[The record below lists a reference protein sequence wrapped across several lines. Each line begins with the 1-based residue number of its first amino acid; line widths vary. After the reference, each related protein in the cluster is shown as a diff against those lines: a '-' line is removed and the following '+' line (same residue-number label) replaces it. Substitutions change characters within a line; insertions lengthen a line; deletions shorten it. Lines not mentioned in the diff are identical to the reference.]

1 MTVMIYLANEYDKD
15 RFVSLK
21 EISEKEDIS
30 LKYLEKIML
39 NFKDSDYFI
48 SSRGSDGG
56 YKLAK
61 APENYILKDI
71 LEKLEGDMKV
81 VSCLDSDVK
90 CNKKENC
97 LSLTL
102 WKDINDLIDDYLT
115 KKTLKD
121 LIKR

>member
-1 MTVMIYLANEYDKD
+1 MTAMIYLANEYDKD

>member
-1 MTVMIYLANEYDKD
+1 MIYLANEYDKD